1 MMAFICFHDRAAQSQ
16 LKDSES
22 ASNRFCLSSTQ
33 RCRSTTHWCN
43 WALTEVVP
51 AQHKWSGWWKT
62 RDLQGILLQVMGGQ
76 LVKALARHGLPS
88 RPSLASTGQMQG
100 LQQHGLPSKYLKKAA
115 SFADLIPPM
124 IWAPW
129 RSLFEDNSGA
139 HKTICM
145 PTEAACDSKDRGQQ
159 VQAWIKHAL
168 GHHCVT
174 YLRKKHCAYERSC
187 LTIWISCRS

>member
-1 MMAFICFHDRAAQSQ
+1 MAFICFHDRAAQSQ

-100 LQQHGLPSKYLKKAA
+100 LQQHGLSSKYLKKAA

-168 GHHCVT
+168 GDHCVT
-174 YLRKKHCAYERSC
+174 YLRNKTLC
-187 LTIWISCRS
+187 I